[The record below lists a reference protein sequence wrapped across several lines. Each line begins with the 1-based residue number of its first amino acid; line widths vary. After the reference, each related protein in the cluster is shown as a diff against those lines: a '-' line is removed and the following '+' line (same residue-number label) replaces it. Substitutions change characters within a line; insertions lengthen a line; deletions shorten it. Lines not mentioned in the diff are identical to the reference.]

1 MMAEQHYV
9 IIGNGPA
16 ANEAAEALREKAPES
31 RVSIISKEHVG
42 YYQPHLLPDFIAGK
56 VSLAEICIHPPSFY
70 KEHGIK
76 LRLGQEVVE
85 VNFPGK
91 ELLLAHNEVI
101 RFDGLIIATGGKPRI
116 PEPLQVFEDLLMKL
130 KTVADAK
137 AWQDKLAQIDSVLV
151 IGGDLTSLAFT
162 KALLSLD
169 KDVRFIVDED
179 CFWPLRFTRE
189 RCDQV
194 VERLVAKGVK
204 VVECRKLKSVVRIS
218 DDLVEVETDAGKLS
232 VGAVGG
238 FFGLTPDVR
247 FLARSGLHIER
258 GILVDEYLRT
268 QFEGAYAA
276 GDCAQVYHPELRDY
290 WVSIGYRNAR
300 NLGRIAGLN
309 LAGDR
314 IQADMAAES
323 IFQIEDIKVN
333 TSWWTEF

>member
-1 MMAEQHYV
+1 MGEQHHV

-16 ANEAAEALREKAPES
+16 ANEAAGALREKAPES
-31 RVSIISKEHVG
+31 RLTMISKEHVG
-42 YYQPHLLPDFIAGK
+42 YYKPHLLPDFIAGK
-56 VSLAEICIHPPSFY
+56 VAMEDMCLHPPAFY

-85 VNFPGK
+85 VLCPRR

-101 RFDGLIIATGGKPRI
+101 HFDGLIIATGGRPRI
-116 PEPLQVFEDLLMKL
+116 PEPLQVFEDLLMTL

-137 AWQDKLAQIDSVLV
+137 AWQDKLSKVDSVLV
-151 IGGDLTSLAFT
+151 IGGDLTSLTFT
-162 KALLSLD
+162 RALLSLG
-169 KDVRFIVDED
+169 KKVSFIVDED

-194 VERLVAKGVK
+194 VERLAAKGVE
-204 VVECRKLKSVVRIS
+204 VVKCKRFKSVARIS
-218 DDLVEVETDAGKLS
+218 DDLVEVETDAGKFT
-232 VGAVGG
+232 VGAVGA

-268 QFEGAYAA
+268 QFDGVYAA
-276 GDCAQVYHPELRDY
+276 GDCAQIYHPELRDY
-290 WVSIGYRNAR
+290 WVSIGYRNAK

-309 LAGDR
+309 LAGEQ

-323 IFQIEDIKVN
+323 IFQVEDIKVN